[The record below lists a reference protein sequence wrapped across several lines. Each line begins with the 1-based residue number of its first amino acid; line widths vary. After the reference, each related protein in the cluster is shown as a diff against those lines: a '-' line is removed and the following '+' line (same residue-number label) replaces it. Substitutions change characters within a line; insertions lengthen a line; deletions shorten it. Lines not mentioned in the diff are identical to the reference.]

1 MAPLFGGKDGDGD
14 ASRDALVAAELER
27 VGGLPLPQLAAEVM
41 ASAFGPGGPGGPG
54 QPGTLEAGSPTAAVV
69 RLDELAISRLLVSAD
84 AFRHAAPEQLAWL
97 RHVAGEA
104 VQALEHAALIRISWQ
119 GGGQHCVATRRGRTA
134 AEQGTVGLILSGAP
148 ASTAAGGG

>member
-1 MAPLFGGKDGDGD
+1 MAPLFGGRDGDGD
-14 ASRDALVAAELER
+14 PGRDALIAAELDR

-41 ASAFGPGGPGGPG
+41 DRAFGPGGPGGPG

-84 AFRHAAPEQLAWL
+84 VFQHAAPEQLAWL

-104 VQALEHAALIRISWQ
+104 VQALEHAALIRVSWQ
-119 GGGQHCVATRRGRTA
+119 GGGQHCVATRRGRSAT
-134 AEQGTVGLILSGAP
+134 EQGTADEIL
-148 ASTAAGGG
+148 AAGAGS